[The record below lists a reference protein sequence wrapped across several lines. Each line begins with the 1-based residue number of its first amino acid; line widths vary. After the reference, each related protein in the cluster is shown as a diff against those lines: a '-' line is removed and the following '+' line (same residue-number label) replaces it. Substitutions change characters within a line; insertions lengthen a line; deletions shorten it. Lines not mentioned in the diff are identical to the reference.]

1 MQQQPTIAKCEPT
14 CVKVEPGKVY
24 AWCTCGLSQ
33 KQPFCDGTHKTL
45 WYEENG
51 ETVMTFKSQKIQ
63 FEEEQEIW
71 LCNCKHTKNPPF
83 CDGTHNTLKNQPPAA
98 EQEQP

>member
-1 MQQQPTIAKCEPT
+1 MEQKPTIAKCEPT
-14 CVKVEPGKVY
+14 MVKVEPGKVY

-51 ETVMTFKSQKIQ
+51 ETVMTFKSHKVQ
-63 FEEEQEIW
+63 FEEEQEVW
-71 LCNCKHTKNPPF
+71 FCNCKHTKNPPF
-83 CDGTHNTLKNQPPAA
+83 CDGTHNTLK
-98 EQEQP
+98 QEQAAADSGQQ